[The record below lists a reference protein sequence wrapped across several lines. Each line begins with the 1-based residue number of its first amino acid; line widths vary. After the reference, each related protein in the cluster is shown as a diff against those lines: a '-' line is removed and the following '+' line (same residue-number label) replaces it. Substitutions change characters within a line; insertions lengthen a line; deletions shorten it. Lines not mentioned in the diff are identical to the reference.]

1 MSAPVNMPE
10 ITAFNLSAFFN
21 EIAKKKNEKKV
32 KSIDNIS
39 VVKRTVFIARTGD
52 RVIKKQATT
61 AWLFP

>member
-1 MSAPVNMPE
+1 MRAPVNRPE
-10 ITAFNLSAFFN
+10 ITAFNLAAFFN

-52 RVIKKQATT
+52 SVIKKQATT